1 MSRST
6 SSHTAPQPTVSVT
19 AASPPT
25 PSLIS
30 ARLPRRAAFAALL
43 LPLAACAGDS
53 EGTGDPGA
61 AGDPRSDGGGAGD
74 GAVEGFPSDSTGSAD
89 SLTVADPWV
98 KAAEEG
104 MSACFGTLING
115 TEQDLVLSGARTAA
129 SSRVELHETTADGSG
144 GMSMQEKE
152 GGFPLPAGGELVL
165 EPGGNHLM
173 LMDLTAALLPG
184 DEVELIL
191 EFEDGT
197 EQPFTATVKDF
208 AGAQEKYEH
217 EEDQ

>member
-43 LPLAACAGDS
+43 LPLAACAGD
-53 EGTGDPGA
+53 P
-61 AGDPRSDGGGAGD
+61 GDPRSDRGGDGGGDGA
-74 GAVEGFPSDSTGSAD
+74 GAVEGSPSDSTVPTD

-104 MSACFGTLING
+104 MSSCFGTLLNG
-115 TEQDLVLSGARTAA
+115 TEQDLVLSGARTTA

-144 GMSMQEKE
+144 GMSMQQKE

-173 LMDLTAALLPG
+173 LMELTAALLPG

-208 AGAQEKYEH
+208 AGAQEKYEP